1 MGVPSFFRWIVQR
14 YGSVID
20 NVIEALPDTYEAN
33 IDGGALPLGFAIDNL
48 YFDTNGLIHPCFHP
62 EGRPQPE
69 TEAEVF
75 EEIFQVI
82 DRVVSICRPRRLLYL
97 AVDGPAPRAK
107 LNQQRSRR
115 FMAAYERQI
124 KQRAQE
130 RRLMNMNLGDA
141 EPSLKKLSFEEGNA
155 MDTSTEN
162 ALDSNAITP
171 GTPFMSR
178 LSVALKYYVANRQAN
193 SKLWRR
199 LTVLYADAWSPG
211 EGEHK
216 IMSFVRIQRSQP
228 GYDPC
233 TVHCI
238 YGLDADLIML
248 ALGTHEP
255 NFLILRDVVD
265 TDNLKRTCTR
275 CGHLRV
281 SSEHRTGTVDP
292 FTTRH
297 EDQGGIDCPFY
308 PGSSLRPVAFRSPFQ
323 FLHVSRLREYL
334 QREFDAAD
342 VIFER
347 AIDDFVFLTFLVGN
361 DFLPHIQCLDIREDA
376 VIRMIYFY
384 KQLKRSR
391 KIGFL
396 TTGSDVNM
404 EDLHIFLKELAEQ
417 EARIF
422 RARASGKLNARHSQ
436 ISEAPD
442 IKDETP
448 GERAIREY
456 FQFFKR
462 DDKRMIKD
470 AMDDYC
476 NLHDKPLPPT
486 VVAVKHI
493 LIKYEL
499 EKPGYAQRYYLG
511 IGLMDDFPETNQ
523 ESDTFKAELRKRIQT
538 MCYHYIDGLI
548 WVFRYYFLPKVE
560 DWGWYYPYH
569 HSPLLADLASAS
581 QTYTRTWKQHTVSN
595 RPFNPYEQLL
605 AVMPPASAALL
616 PPVMRCLMT
625 DPASILNKF
634 YPSLIK
640 CDLSEKTALWKG
652 VLLLPF
658 ISSSE
663 LISAAQKSYDQ
674 LTPLEQQRNRLSD
687 PIILIHKD
695 HPGFALFKA
704 ILDDQP
710 IPSSFSSVVV
720 LDKVEKLGERERKR
734 FYIQKPNRQLNLLA
748 GYYTVS
754 QTDFFKYGSSV
765 AHILAVAHNNN
776 YLVQFCKELEQD
788 AVDAR
793 GQLDPCAVKTLYNL
807 EDLSAI
813 TNQTIALRFISP
825 RIPAQWLNATCYRN
839 SAIMR
844 KVVTDSVW
852 KGGIGAR
859 ERQYNSLIGM
869 NTEKDE
875 RGGAAGSVPLSSPT
889 SATGV
894 VERARALGF

>member
-162 ALDSNAITP
+162 VLDSNAITP

-422 RARASGKLNARHSQ
+422 RARASGKLNARQSQ

-658 ISSSE
+658 INSSE

-710 IPSSFSSVVV
+710 IPSSFSSAVV

>member
-14 YGSVID
+14 YSSVID

-82 DRVVSICRPRRLLYL
+82 DRVVSVCRPRRLLYL

-130 RRLMNMNLGDA
+130 RRHMNLGDT
-141 EPSLKKLSFEEGNA
+141 EPSLKKLGFEENKA
-155 MDTSTEN
+155 MDTFTEN

-193 SKLWRR
+193 SKLWRH

-281 SSEHRTGTVDP
+281 SSEYRTGTVDP

-342 VIFER
+342 VVFER
-347 AIDDFVFLTFLVGN
+347 SIDDFVFLTFLVGN

-384 KQLKRSR
+384 KQLKRSK

-404 EDLHIFLKELAEQ
+404 NDFHILLKELAEQ
-417 EARIF
+417 ESRIF
-422 RARASGKLNARHSQ
+422 KARASGKLNTRHSQ
-436 ISEAPD
+436 VSETPNSR
-442 IKDETP
+442 DETP

-476 NLHDKPLPPT
+476 TLHDKPLPPT

-511 IGLMDDFPETNQ
+511 IGLMDDFQETDQ
-523 ESDTFKAELRKRIQT
+523 ESDIFKTELRKRIQT

-569 HSPLLADLASAS
+569 HSPLLVDLASAS
-581 QTYTRTWKQHTVSN
+581 QTYTRTWKQHTMSN

-605 AVMPPASAALL
+605 AVMPPASATLL

-658 ISSSE
+658 INSSE
-663 LISAAQKSYDQ
+663 LVSAAQKSYGQ

-687 PIILIHKD
+687 PVVLIHKD

-793 GQLDPCAVKTLYNL
+793 GQLDPYAIKTLYNL
-807 EDLSAI
+807 EDLSTI
-813 TNQTIALRFISP
+813 TNYTIVLRFISP

-852 KGGIGAR
+852 RGGIGAR
-859 ERQYNSLIGM
+859 ERQYSSLIGM
-869 NTEKDE
+869 STEKDE
-875 RGGAAGSVPLSSPT
+875 EGGATRSTPMPSSA

>member
-14 YGSVID
+14 YSSVID
-20 NVIEALPDTYEAN
+20 NVLEAFPDTYEAN
-33 IDGGALPLGFAIDNL
+33 IDGDALPLGFAIDNL

-62 EGRPQPE
+62 EGRAQPQ

-75 EEIFQVI
+75 EEIFQVL

-124 KQRAQE
+124 KERVQE
-130 RRLMNMNLGDA
+130 RRLMSFGDV
-141 EPSLKKLSFEEGNA
+141 EPSLKKLGSEMNDATE
-155 MDTSTEN
+155 STAQTN
-162 ALDSNAITP
+162 LDSNAITP

-193 SKLWRR
+193 SKLWRH

-216 IMSFVRIQRSQP
+216 IMSFVRVQRSQP

-233 TVHCI
+233 TIHCI

-265 TDNLKRTCTR
+265 TANLKRTCTR
-275 CGHLRV
+275 CGHLRI
-281 SSEHRTGTVDP
+281 SSEHNTGTVDP

-297 EDQGGIDCPFY
+297 EDQGGMDCPFY

-334 QREFDAAD
+334 QREFDATD

-396 TTGSDVNM
+396 TTGSDVNIG
-404 EDLHIFLKELAEQ
+404 DFHVLLRELAEQ

-422 RARASGKLNARHSQ
+422 KARASGKVNARHAQ
-436 ISEAPD
+436 ASETPD
-442 IKDETP
+442 SKDETP
-448 GERAIREY
+448 GERAVREY
-456 FQFFKR
+456 FQFFRK
-462 DDKRMIKD
+462 DDKRIIKD
-470 AMDDYC
+470 AMDDYYA
-476 NLHDKPLPPT
+476 LHDKPLPPT
-486 VVAVKHI
+486 TVAVKHI

-511 IGLMDDFPETNQ
+511 IGLMDDFPEKNY
-523 ESDTFKAELRKRIQT
+523 ESDKFKAELKQRIQT

-569 HSPLLADLASAS
+569 HSPLLVDLAAAS
-581 QTYTRTWKQHTVSN
+581 QTYTRAWKQHTVSN

-616 PPVMRCLMT
+616 PPVMRHLMT
-625 DPASILNKF
+625 DPASDLNKF

-658 ISSSE
+658 INSSE
-663 LISAAQKSYDQ
+663 LISAAQKSYGQ

-687 PIILIHKD
+687 PVILIHKD

-710 IPSSFSSVVV
+710 IPQSYNSVVV
-720 LDKVEKLGERERKR
+720 LDKVEKIGEKERKR
-734 FYIQKPNRQLNLLA
+734 FYIQRPNKQLNLLA
-748 GYYTVS
+748 GYYTIS
-754 QTDFFKYGSSV
+754 QTDFFKYGASV
-765 AHILAVAHNNN
+765 AHILAVTHNND
-776 YLVQFCKELEQD
+776 YSVHFCKELEQD

-793 GQLDPCAVKTLYNL
+793 GHLDPYSIKTLYNV
-807 EDLSAI
+807 EDLSVI
-813 TNQTIALRFISP
+813 TNYTIALRFISP

-844 KVVTDSVW
+844 KVVTDSMW
-852 KGGIGAR
+852 KGGFNAR
-859 ERQYNSLIGM
+859 ERQCSSLIGM
-869 NTEKDE
+869 NIGVSGQDDVT
-875 RGGAAGSVPLSSPT
+875 GPAVFPSSI
-889 SATGV
+889 SATGA

>member
-33 IDGGALPLGFAIDNL
+33 IDGDAAPLGFTIDNL

-75 EEIFQVI
+75 EEIFMVL
-82 DRVVSICRPRRLLYL
+82 DRVVSVCRPRRLLYL

-115 FMAAYERQI
+115 FMAAYERQL
-124 KQRAQE
+124 KQRTQE
-130 RRLMNMNLGDA
+130 RRLSSIGEI
-141 EPSLKKLSFEEGNA
+141 EPNLKKQGYGVDNVVDGASYN
-155 MDTSTEN
+155 S
-162 ALDSNAITP
+162 LDSNAITP

-193 SKLWRR
+193 SKLWRH
-199 LTVLYADAWSPG
+199 LTVIYADAWSPG

-216 IMSFVRIQRSQP
+216 VMSFVRVQRSQP

-275 CGHLRV
+275 CGHLRI
-281 SSEHRTGTVDP
+281 SGDYGTGVVDP

-297 EDQGGIDCPFY
+297 EDQGGTDCPFY

-342 VIFER
+342 VVFER
-347 AIDDFVFLTFLVGN
+347 CIDDFVFLTFLVGN

-384 KQLKRSR
+384 KQLRKSR
-391 KIGFL
+391 KIEFL
-396 TTGSDVNM
+396 TSGSDVNITNF
-404 EDLHIFLKELAEQ
+404 HILLRELAEQ
-417 EARIF
+417 ESRIF
-422 RARASGKLNARHSQ
+422 RARASGKANARHSQ
-436 ISEAPD
+436 PIETIES
-442 IKDETP
+442 KDESQ
-448 GERAIREY
+448 GERAVREF
-456 FQFFKR
+456 FQSFRR

-470 AMDDYC
+470 AMDDYYD
-476 NLHDKPLPPT
+476 LHDKDLLPT
-486 VVAVKHI
+486 IVAVKHI

-499 EKPGYAQRYYLG
+499 EKPGYALRYYLG
-511 IGLMDDFPETNQ
+511 IGLMEDFPETNQ
-523 ESDTFKAELRKRIQT
+523 DSDKFKEELKRRIQI

-569 HSPLLADLASAS
+569 YSPLLVDLAAAS
-581 QTYTRTWKQHTVSN
+581 QTYTRTWKQRAMST

-605 AVMPPASAALL
+605 AVMPPASSALL
-616 PPVMRCLMT
+616 PPVMRHLMT
-625 DPASILNKF
+625 DPMSILNKF

-658 ISSSE
+658 INSAE
-663 LISAAQKSYDQ
+663 LIDAAQKSYSQ

-687 PIILIHKD
+687 PIVLIHKD
-695 HPGFALFKA
+695 HPGFGLFKA

-710 IPSSFSSVVV
+710 IPQSFQSFVV
-720 LDKVEKLGERERKR
+720 LDKVEKIGEKERKR
-734 FYIQKPNRQLNLLA
+734 FYIQKFDKRLNLLA

-754 QTDFFKYGSSV
+754 QVDFFKYGASIV
-765 AHILAVAHNNN
+765 HILAVAHNNN
-776 YLVQFCKELEQD
+776 YLVHFCRELEQG

-793 GQLDPCAVKTLYNL
+793 GQLDPYSIKTLYNI
-807 EDLSAI
+807 EDLSII
-813 TNQTIALRFISP
+813 TNNTIVLRFINP
-825 RIPAQWLNATCYRN
+825 RTPAHWLNATCYRN
-839 SAIMR
+839 SAIMS

-852 KGGIGAR
+852 RGGNNAR
-859 ERQYNSLIGM
+859 ERQYSSLIGM
-869 NTEKDE
+869 GDGKAEQDSVT
-875 RGGAAGSVPLSSPT
+875 GTITFPSSTSAAGSI
-889 SATGV
+889 
-894 VERARALGF
+894 ERARALGF